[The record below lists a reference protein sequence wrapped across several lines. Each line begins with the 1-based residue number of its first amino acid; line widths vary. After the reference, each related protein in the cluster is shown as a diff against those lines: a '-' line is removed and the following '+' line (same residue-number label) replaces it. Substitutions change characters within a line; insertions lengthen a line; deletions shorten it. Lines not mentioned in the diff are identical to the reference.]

1 MKSMTWAVIFT
12 CLQLMDEIWGLETE
26 IDEHTLNVHI
36 NRLRDEFK
44 DNLDF
49 EIITVRGLEHKIGRR
64 I

>member
-1 MKSMTWAVIFT
+1 MTWAVIFT
-12 CLQLMDEIWGLETE
+12 RLQLMDEIWGLETE

-36 NRLRDEFK
+36 NRLHDKFK

-49 EIITVRGLEHKIGRR
+49 EIITVHGLGYKIGRR